1 MSLDNQLVSIPSD
14 DGQVALYHLVAEQCL
29 YDAERLTPDERQRM
43 GRQIAAQHSQC
54 CLGHYPD
61 LQATQS
67 AVDEFKDQVTVEH
80 GWAHLG

>member
-1 MSLDNQLVSIPSD
+1 MSLDNQLISIPEE
-14 DGQVALYHLVAEQCL
+14 DGQVALYHLVAGQCL
-29 YDAERLTPDERQRM
+29 FDADRLTPDDRLRM
-43 GRQIAAQHSQC
+43 GRQIATRHAQC

-67 AVDEFKDQVTVEH
+67 AVDQFKDHVTVEH

>member
-1 MSLDNQLVSIPSD
+1 MSLDNQLISVPEE
-14 DGQVALYHLVAEQCL
+14 DGQVALYHLVAGQCL
-29 YDAERLTPDERQRM
+29 YDAARLTPEERQRM
-43 GRQIAAQHSQC
+43 GRMIATRHAQC

-67 AVDEFKDQVTVEH
+67 AVNEFKDQVTVEH